1 MQYDK
6 LLRDATQCEP
16 SASRRSQQVELARL
30 LNAASP
36 ANISITAK
44 GVEKWFARGSI
55 PSKWLLRIAALRT
68 PPLNLSTY
76 A

>member
-1 MQYDK
+1 MQYEN

-16 SASRRSQQVELARL
+16 SASRRSQQVELAKL
-30 LNAASP
+30 LNADGSADK
-36 ANISITAK
+36 ITAK